1 MKNLLLV
8 MGLFL
13 SLAISAQNK
22 EAPIQV
28 EVYGKGDPVLLIP
41 GFTVPGSG
49 WDEVVSYLEPHFKCH
64 VVSLAGFGDV
74 PPVDFP
80 WLPKVNEA
88 LREYIQA
95 KNLKNLSLM
104 GHSLG
109 GTLALDLASKLP
121 EHISQLIIVD
131 ALPATGALFF
141 PNFNPDALGYDS
153 AYNNQQL
160 ALDDTAF
167 EAMAAQIAQGMS
179 LKPEAQQRIK
189 KWIVE
194 ADRKTYV
201 YGYTDY
207 LKFDVRESL
216 KTISIPV
223 TILAAD
229 TPYGEEGVRQTY
241 TSQYA
246 NLADYELVIA
256 RDAAHFVMYDQ
267 PEWFNTQLQRLLDF

>member
-1 MKNLLLV
+1 MKHVLLV
-8 MGLFL
+8 CGLFL
-13 SLAISAQNK
+13 GLSISAQNTIK
-22 EAPIQV
+22 PIEV

-49 WDEVVSYLEPHFKCH
+49 WNEVIAYLEPHFECH
-64 VVSLAGFGDV
+64 VVTLAGFGGL
-74 PPVDFP
+74 PALEFP

-88 LREYIQA
+88 LQEYIQIN
-95 KNLKNLSLM
+95 NLNNLSLI

-109 GTLALDLASKLP
+109 GTLALDLAARMPDL
-121 EHISQLIIVD
+121 ISQLIIVD
-131 ALPATGALFF
+131 ALPATGALYF
-141 PNFNPDALGYDS
+141 PNFDPDALGYDS
-153 AYNNQQL
+153 PYNNQQL
-160 ALDDTAF
+160 ALNATAF
-167 EAMAAQIAQGMS
+167 EAMAAQMAQGMS

-189 KWIVE
+189 NWIVE

-216 KTISIPV
+216 KTIRTPV

-229 TPYGEEGVRQTY
+229 KPYGEAGVRQTY
-241 TSQYA
+241 TTQYA

-256 RDAAHFVMYDQ
+256 TDAAHFVMYDQ
-267 PEWFNTQLQRLLDF
+267 PEWFKIQLQRLLDF

>member
-1 MKNLLLV
+1 M
-8 MGLFL
+8 
-13 SLAISAQNK
+13 
-22 EAPIQV
+22 
-28 EVYGKGDPVLLIP
+28 
-41 GFTVPGSG
+41 
-49 WDEVVSYLEPHFKCH
+49 C
-64 VVSLAGFGDV
+64 

-80 WLPKVNEA
+80 WLPKVNQA
-88 LREYIQA
+88 LQEYIQF
-95 KNLKNLSLM
+95 KDLKNLSLI

-121 EHISQLIIVD
+121 EYISQLIVVD

-141 PNFNPDALGYDS
+141 PDYDPDALGYDS
-153 AYNNQQL
+153 AYNDQQL
-160 ALDDTAF
+160 ALGDTAF
-167 EAMAAQIAQGMS
+167 EAMAAQMAQGMS

-207 LKFDVRESL
+207 LKFYVREAL

-229 TPYGEEGVRQTY
+229 TPHGEEGVRQTY

-267 PEWFNTQLQRLLDF
+267 PEWFKTQLQRLLDF